1 MTHTI
6 GSIGPCIEIGMLDFS
21 TLPFPPKSS
30 NPPPQPLGV
39 LEWIKLRICIKTF
52 QSVLYLFPWWKRG
65 CIVTQACIG
74 SLIKQYL
81 YLNVHEAHTMVI
93 WVLIAILNNVEYWKG
108 AN

>member
-30 NPPPQPLGV
+30 NPPQPLGV

-52 QSVLYLFPWWKRG
+52 QSVLYLFPWW
-65 CIVTQACIG
+65 
-74 SLIKQYL
+74 
-81 YLNVHEAHTMVI
+81 NVD
-93 WVLIAILNNVEYWKG
+93 VLLLKHALG
-108 AN
+108 H